1 MCTGHTINVAM
12 NGRRGLEALDDA
24 IRAVPEDR
32 LLVESDVDD
41 AAAARVATCRAVQL
55 VATARGWTPART
67 ASTTSANAQQWLC
80 CEV

>member
-1 MCTGHTINVAM
+1 MSG
-12 NGRRGLEALDDA
+12 GRGLEALDDA

-32 LLVESDVDD
+32 LLVESDVNE

-67 ASTTSANAQQWLC
+67 ASTTSANAMRWLSEKDSVVC
-80 CEV
+80 